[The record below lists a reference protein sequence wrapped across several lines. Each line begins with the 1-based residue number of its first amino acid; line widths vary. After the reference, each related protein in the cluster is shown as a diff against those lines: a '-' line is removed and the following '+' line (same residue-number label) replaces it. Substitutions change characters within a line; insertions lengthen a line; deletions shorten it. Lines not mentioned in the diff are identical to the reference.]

1 MIKGRYL
8 QAVGRRKRSSAFV
21 KLFDGVGKLTINK
34 KEIEAF
40 DREIYLPLKLL
51 GLDKSIDVVATVKG
65 GGIMSR
71 KGAIRL
77 AIARALVKKDEAN
90 KPTLRKFGLLT
101 RDSREKERKKPG
113 LKRARRAPQW
123 KKR

>member
-21 KLFDGVGKLTINK
+21 KLFDGVGTLTINK
-34 KEIEAF
+34 KEIEVF
-40 DREIYLPLKLL
+40 DRGMYLPLKLL
-51 GLDKSIDVVATVKG
+51 GLDKKIDVVATVKG

-90 KPTLRKFGLLT
+90 KSTLRKSGLLT